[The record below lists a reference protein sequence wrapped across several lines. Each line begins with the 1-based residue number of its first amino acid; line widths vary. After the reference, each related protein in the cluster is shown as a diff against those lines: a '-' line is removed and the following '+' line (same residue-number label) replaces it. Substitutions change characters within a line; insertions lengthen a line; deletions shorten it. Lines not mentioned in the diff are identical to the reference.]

1 MLSSCLRLCF
11 VILVVLVLA
20 TSAHAGYWTAT
31 YDLAPGSGFETVNPG
46 GTYNDPITGTLTIE
60 YDAATS
66 GAALSGARLVAGQV
80 NNTLNQPAGVLT
92 VTGTGQNALSPGLG
106 GTPGTLAGAA
116 LNLAVVANHTISG
129 YLHCY
134 DATGVGGFCS
144 IFFGGVT
151 ASNTIPQTGSGT
163 FQFPRFDF
171 ATTAGVGDFTSTTVV
186 SMPLSGVTVSTVYVG
201 REISRVWTAG
211 PPAVPFM
218 GPLAIGAVSAGLLAS
233 GGLFVARRKH
243 AR

>member
-1 MLSSCLRLCF
+1 MLSPCLRLCF
-11 VILVVLVLA
+11 VTLVVLGFA

-31 YDLAPGSGFETVNPG
+31 YDLAPDSGFETVNPG

-80 NNTLNQPAGVLT
+80 NNTLNQPAGILT
-92 VTGTGQNALSPGLG
+92 VTGTGQNLLSPGLG
-106 GTPGTLAGAA
+106 GTSGTLAGAA

-134 DATGVGGFCS
+134 DLSGVFCS
-144 IFFGGVT
+144 AFFGGVP

-186 SMPLSGVTVSTVYVG
+186 SVPLSGVTVSTVYVG
-201 REISRVWTAG
+201 REISRVWTAS
-211 PPAVPFM
+211 PPAVPLM